1 MKEGLSP
8 GPTFQQGGNNTRKVG
23 NNGLIVL
30 WPASRD
36 TENIRYGLWA
46 LPRVSPHAVTHL
58 WWLGRQRPPLY
69 PRGSLPDRWTCP
81 DRWLTPSLSSAGSRP
96 SRIWSRTWW
105 QRRAV
110 TASQERARADFIKPG
125 KKKINNGF
133 VRIKNARS
141 DKANAINK
149 QRKPDQ
155 GLRQLAWCFIDGSF

>member
-125 KKKINNGF
+125 KKKKSITVSCVLKTLGLIKQTQSTNSEN
-133 VRIKNARS
+133 RIKVR
-141 DKANAINK
+141 ANL
-149 QRKPDQ
+149 PDA
-155 GLRQLAWCFIDGSF
+155 L